1 MALPL
6 QARSA
11 TNVGLHHPKNEDS
24 HALLDL
30 EDGARVL
37 LVCDGMGGMGRG
49 DEASALA
56 VQVITEEL
64 ARQSGFPT
72 DRMRHALRMADDVV
86 RDRLCRVGEGQPG
99 STAVMV
105 YVQDGAAH
113 VTWVG
118 DSRAYLV
125 RQGRVVERTRDHKLV
140 EELVDAGQITAA
152 QAKASALAHV
162 VTRALGGRSPDEQTV
177 RPGALGYPWKLMH
190 GDRILVC
197 SDGLSDLVED
207 EELGG
212 MVTEGST
219 EDVVE
224 RLVQVA
230 LDRGGHDNI
239 TVIVATWEG
248 PDWVE
253 EDVATPVMPA
263 SREVGVEDL
272 RLPDEDATLPPFGK
286 GDLFDG
292 EDTEPNPRALQPFEP
307 GDANED
313 GRVTEE
319 IDPADRSQDSA
330 PRSSTPA
337 GAPRATPAP
346 TDRKAT
352 PAGAPRA
359 ATPPPAPAS
368 SGSQVGQ
375 PPVEEPDRRWMGA
388 VLAAVVVVIAIGLLY
403 FARR

>member
-11 TNVGLHHPKNEDS
+11 TNVGLHHPRNEDS

-49 DEASALA
+49 DEASQLA
-56 VQVITEEL
+56 VEVITEEL
-64 ARQSGFPT
+64 ARQTGFPT
-72 DRMRHALRMADDVV
+72 DRMRHALRAADDVV

-207 EELGG
+207 DEIGG
-212 MVTEGST
+212 MVTEGT
-219 EDVVE
+219 TDEVVE

-239 TVIVATWEG
+239 TVIVGTWEG

-286 GDLFDG
+286 GDLFDS
-292 EDTEPNPRALQPFEP
+292 EDTEPNPPPLTPFEP
-307 GDANED
+307 TDATD
-313 GRVTEE
+313 GGRVTEE
-319 IDPADRSQDSA
+319 IDPADRSNDSA
-330 PRSSTPA
+330 PRTTPA
-337 GAPRATPAP
+337 GAPRATPPP
-346 TDRKAT
+346 TDRST

-359 ATPPPAPAS
+359 ATPAPAPSAA
-368 SGSQVGQ
+368 GSQAGQ
-375 PPVEEPDRRWMGA
+375 APVEEADRRWMGA
-388 VLAAVVVVIAIGLLY
+388 VLAAVVLVVAAVLLY
-403 FARR
+403 LSRR